1 VIQSFQRTRVD
12 ASPALESSSAAKA
25 IGAKKAGK
33 SLPPGLSSFFS
44 ALLDAARAASAR
56 TAQARPSSSAQGA
69 TSPAHAAE
77 AAASKAGASETL
89 KRADAAGLAL
99 AGKAGN
105 RGTAVRTGGGSV
117 REGAEART
125 PPGKGIP
132 VLAASTGT
140 EPARKAAEAKNPRD
154 AGADGQED
162 GSSSDLKS
170 GRPARRAPKRDGSDG
185 SAKVETDSL
194 NAAAFV
200 SRSVPQTKVSAP
212 APEEKQKAEGV
223 EAKRKDRRKD
233 RMDVEVY
240 DYRARQPDPAK
251 DPTLAES
258 GGKTAGGKQGT
269 ETEMVLSLGSERGE
283 NGAESKAGQ
292 RAGGGASFSDA
303 LARELRANA
312 NSDIVKHAALVLR
325 DGNEGLIRLSLKPES
340 LGSVKIRLE
349 LADNKIAGRIIV
361 ESDEALK
368 AFEKE
373 IASLEQAFLD
383 GGFDGASLELSVSSD
398 GARGKGGFAEG
409 RDGPKPFW
417 SERVAATSY
426 DAALPGAVPPAAA
439 RDAPLSLVNVLV

>member
-1 VIQSFQRTRVD
+1 MIQSFQRTRVD

-269 ETEMVLSLGSERGE
+269 ET
-283 NGAESKAGQ
+283 KAGQ